1 MRGPRPR
8 AQALAALV
16 SVVVLAPVIAFAPVV
31 GFASTAAATTAV
43 VPIPTTGPPTPTA
56 MQPWV
61 MAAEQVMRA
70 YSLPGA
76 SLAVAYEGR
85 VVLEKG
91 LGYADLQTHTLV
103 QPGSAFRLASV
114 SKPLTATLI
123 GILISEHKLS
133 LSTKPF
139 ATFLKGLRGPGG
151 AKAVDPRIYDI
162 TIYDLLM
169 HQGGWDISALG
180 YDPVFNAAAEE
191 HALGLHSPPTCEDAI
206 RFMLG
211 VKLNFTPGA
220 QTHYSNF
227 GFCVLADT
235 IAHVTGLPYAQAA
248 KQLLLDQLGMYHTE
262 QAANNLNVRQA
273 GEVHYYGQGDEA
285 SGTESPYQLNLEAAM
300 GAATWVS
307 TAPDL
312 ERFLIGTTGA
322 VPGSIP
328 FPSWPFNMVATD
340 TPPPAPVPPA
350 GGPATPSQG
359 YWWFFDGSLPGT
371 STEVGDVGPITY
383 VMLANSRDP
392 LRATSFGPLQDLAE
406 KWWREPASVWPSGN
420 LLSPPA
426 V

>member
-1 MRGPRPR
+1 MRGHPGR
-8 AQALAALV
+8 ALAALV
-16 SVVVLAPVIAFAPVV
+16 ALVALVGTTAPAPVV
-31 GFASTAAATTAV
+31 AFASTAPAL
-43 VPIPTTGPPTPTA
+43 VPIATTGPPTPA
-56 MQPWV
+56 GMQPWV
-61 MAAEQVMRA
+61 TAAEQVMQS

-91 LGYADLQTHTLV
+91 LGFADLQTHTLV
-103 QPGSAFRLASV
+103 QPGSGFRLASV

-133 LSTKPF
+133 LSTRPF
-139 ATFLKGLRGPGG
+139 ATILRGLRGPGG
-151 AKAVDPRIYDI
+151 AEPVDPRIFDI
-162 TIYDLLM
+162 TVYDLLM
-169 HQGGWDISALG
+169 HQGGWDIDALG
-180 YDPVFNAAAEE
+180 YDPVFHAGAEE
-191 HALGLHSPPTCEDAI
+191 HALGLRSPPTCEDAI

-211 VKLNFTPGA
+211 VKLNFAPGT
-220 QTHYSNF
+220 QTRYSNF

-235 IAHVTGLPYAQAA
+235 IAHITGLSYAQAA
-248 KQLLLDQLGMYHTE
+248 QQLLFDQLGMHHTE
-262 QAANNLNVRQA
+262 QVANNLNLRQA
-273 GEVHYYGQGDEA
+273 GEVHYYGQADEVT
-285 SGTESPYQLNLEAAM
+285 GPQSPYQLNLAAAM

-328 FPSWPFNMVATD
+328 FPSWPLEMVATG
-340 TPPPAPVPPA
+340 TPPPAPVPPT
-350 GGPATPSQG
+350 GGPAAPGQG

-371 STEVGDVGPITY
+371 STEVGAVGPITY

-392 LRATSFGPLQDLAE
+392 LKATSFGALQDLAE